1 MLDVLMVTMS
11 LIATFAMM
19 FLAYFLYEYHIKIT
33 ELESQI
39 AKFKQ
44 ICATLN
50 TKKETL
56 ENSLRTGRAGYQ
68 ELWNKYDES
77 EKNCKIISDMHIEAN
92 DQTIHYMKMV
102 DSQVELVDVLCD
114 DYGIDLKTRFGG
126 EEPSYKPVKLY
137 FKLKKRG
144 RLIKTPVVTEE

>member
-50 TKKETL
+50 TKKDTL

-77 EKNCKIISDMHIEAN
+77 EKNCKIISDLQMEAT
-92 DQTIHYMKMV
+92 DSTVTYMKMV
-102 DSQVELVDVLCD
+102 DELVYIIDWYCENQSIFNKDGV
-114 DYGIDLKTRFGG
+114 DYKSAR
-126 EEPSYKPVKLY
+126 PSLLLY
-137 FKLKKRG
+137 HKLKNRG

>member
-1 MLDVLMVTMS
+1 MVTMS

-50 TKKETL
+50 TKKDTL

-102 DSQVELVDVLCD
+102 DELVLS
-114 DYGIDLKTRFGG
+114 IDRLVDSYPSVFSTKSFGNLYAELK
-126 EEPSYKPVKLY
+126 E
-137 FKLKKRG
+137 RG
-144 RLIKTPVVTEE
+144 TLIKEPVLIEK

>member
-102 DSQVELVDVLCD
+102 DKLVLSIDRLVDSYPSVFSTKSFGNL
-114 DYGIDLKTRFGG
+114 YAELK
-126 EEPSYKPVKLY
+126 E
-137 FKLKKRG
+137 RG
-144 RLIKTPVVTEE
+144 TLIKEPVLIEK